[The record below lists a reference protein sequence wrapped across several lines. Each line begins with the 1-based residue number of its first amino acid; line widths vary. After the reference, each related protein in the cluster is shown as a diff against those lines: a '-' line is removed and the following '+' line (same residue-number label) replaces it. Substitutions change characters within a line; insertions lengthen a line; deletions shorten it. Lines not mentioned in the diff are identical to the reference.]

1 MSDTK
6 DDDSKKDK
14 KDLPP
19 RKMVVTYATESKK
32 RGDIPPEILPSTPV
46 KVVSSP
52 IDSGGNPAKA
62 AQQAASNAPPK
73 SRLHSSIPDEIAP
86 RTSVR
91 QEQPQ
96 ATIQSQMHMHESDR
110 PTSSATFSSHEEP
123 PLPPSGG
130 GEMPPPP
137 SMPPRPSGSGA
148 VASNLALFLS
158 LTTMVA
164 VAALVFYTYL
174 SQKNIEALQSQ
185 SRDEQASVQSFLDK
199 AKQSL
204 AQIDTLQKEGQAQQ
218 KSFTT
223 LKTDLQNAQQRL
235 VALGGSKNW
244 VISEVNYLIFM
255 ANERL
260 RVARDIPTA
269 ITQLQAA
276 EEKITML
283 GDPALWGLKEAI
295 AKDIAKL
302 GAQPRVKKQVVWEQL
317 NALQSLVEKAPF
329 KSLDNEPKQESKVS
343 NTPIDESLPAWKKGL
358 WRSWYEFKSLIRV
371 TREAENPIPLALSA
385 QDKSEI
391 LRTMQMVS
399 QQAQWAVLQGES
411 NIYTSSLEELESFAK
426 TYFVDSPSLQTFLE
440 RIEQLKTEPVDS
452 PLADI
457 SATLKALSS
466 IR

>member
-1 MSDTK
+1 MSDMK
-6 DDDSKKDK
+6 DDGSQKDK

-32 RGDIPPEILPSTPV
+32 SGDIPPEILPSTPV

-52 IDSGGNPAKA
+52 IDSAGNPAKA
-62 AQQAASNAPPK
+62 AVQAASNAPPK
-73 SRLHSSIPDEIAP
+73 SRLHSGIPEEITP
-86 RTSVR
+86 KGPIRS
-91 QEQPQ
+91 EQPQ
-96 ATIQSQMHMHESDR
+96 ATMHMQESHR
-110 PTSSATFSSHEEP
+110 PTASASYSSGFDEP
-123 PLPPSGG
+123 PRPPSGG
-130 GEMPPPP
+130 DEMPPTPP
-137 SMPPRPSGSGA
+137 PPPPPTSNGA
-148 VASNLALFLS
+148 AASNMALFLS
-158 LTTMVA
+158 LMTMVA

-174 SQKNIEALQSQ
+174 SQKNINELQSQ
-185 SRDEQASVQSFLDK
+185 SRNEQASVQSFLGK

-204 AQIDTLQKEGQAQQ
+204 AQIDSLQKEGQEQQ
-218 KSFTT
+218 KSFNA

-235 VALGGSKNW
+235 VALSGSKNW

-302 GAQPRVKKQVVWEQL
+302 STQPRVKKQVLWEQL
-317 NALQSLVEKAPF
+317 NALQSLIEKTPF
-329 KSLDNEPKQESKVS
+329 KSLDNELKQENKEQ
-343 NTPIDESLPAWKKGL
+343 NIPIDESLPAWKKGL

-371 TREAENPIPLALSA
+371 TKETDNPIPNALSV
-385 QDKSEI
+385 QDKAEV

-411 NIYTSSLEELESFAK
+411 NIYLSSLNELENYSK
-426 TYFVDSPSLQTFLE
+426 TYFIDSPSQQTLLE
-440 RIEQLKTEPVDS
+440 RIVQLKTEPVDS

-457 SATLKALSS
+457 SATLKALSN